1 MRHPDDGN
9 LAALD
14 AHLLEVE
21 EGERRAE
28 DWTEAMMEAIDNRWE
43 EVMDAL
49 GQDTIHNFLYGVYM
63 ETVTPPELMAM
74 AKMIHS
80 AIEATAE
87 RHCK

>member
-9 LAALD
+9 LRALD
-14 AHLLEVE
+14 DHLLEVE
-21 EGERRAE
+21 AGERRAE
-28 DWTEAMMEAIDNRWE
+28 EFGEAMIDVIDNHWD

-49 GQDTIHNFLYGVYM
+49 GQDTIHDFLYGVYM
-63 ETVTPPELMAM
+63 ETVTQPELMAM

-87 RHCK
+87 RHCR